1 MRDYIPSR
9 DGDLVSWSNNFTT
22 KVVLAPTDY
31 GLTAADVADLVQLTA
46 GFSAAY
52 NAAVDPATRTRV
64 TVAAKD
70 AARIALV
77 TPLRSLAQRI
87 QANLLVTDVQRT
99 ELGLPVRDH
108 APTPVPVPATKPVL
122 ELAGEDVCRH
132 TVRLFDEATPT
143 SRAKP
148 EGSAGAQVFTFIAA
162 NGETPPIDLEQW
174 TLYGMAT
181 RSEFEVVYPG
191 ADAGKKA
198 YIAARW
204 FNGKGEVGPRSD
216 AVARLIAA

>member
-1 MRDYIPSR
+1 MPDYIPSR
-9 DGDLVSWSNNFTT
+9 EAELLTWSVNFFA
-22 KVVLAPTDY
+22 KVQAAPTDY
-31 GLTAADVADLVQLTA
+31 GLTIADVTELTPLMTA
-46 GFSAAY
+46 FTDAYQAAT
-52 NAAVDPATRTRV
+52 DPATRTKV
-64 TVAAKD
+64 TVADKDVAKV
-70 AARIALV
+70 ALV
-77 TPLRSLAQRI
+77 AELRLLARKV
-87 QANLLVTDVQRT
+87 QADPAVTAGQKT
-99 ELGLPVRDH
+99 ELGLPVHDL

-122 ELAGEDVCRH
+122 ELAGEDICRH

-148 EGSAGAQVFTFIAA
+148 QGSAGAQVFTFIAA
-162 NGETPPIDLEQW
+162 NGENPPIELDQW
-174 TLYGMAT
+174 TLRGLAT

-204 FNGKGEVGPRSD
+204 FNSKGEVGPRSD